1 MADLFFVSLCYCA
14 SCKYTPTHVLFQRVT
29 HVELSWDSSL
39 APMELPLGQIAY
51 FFVHGLSVQ
60 CTTVAVLLSQRI
72 CLISNRILL
81 SQRMLFLIVFS
92 FLIVFFLFHS
102 VFLFL
107 SVFPFLS
114 VFFISHRIPTHQ
126 SLSETLMPCHLIA
139 ALTRMEKRR
148 TNHSTRFYVVQ
159 GTRSLKFYVWRSETK
174 THPANRSSLTLRSFD
189 AIRRLR
195 ARARVCLCARVCVW
209 ACVCASTVQ

>member
-1 MADLFFVSLCYCA
+1 
-14 SCKYTPTHVLFQRVT
+14 
-29 HVELSWDSSL
+29 
-39 APMELPLGQIAY
+39 MELPLGQIAY

-92 FLIVFFLFHS
+92 FLIVFFISQRIFYFS
-102 VFLFL
+102 AYFISQRIFIYQRIPL
-107 SVFPFLS
+107 SQRI
-114 VFFISHRIPTHQ
+114 FFISHRIPTHQ

-159 GTRSLKFYVWRSETK
+159 GTRSLKFYV
-174 THPANRSSLTLRSFD
+174 
-189 AIRRLR
+189 
-195 ARARVCLCARVCVW
+195 
-209 ACVCASTVQ
+209 